1 MHFLYEIF
9 TFLHN
14 VFIKKL
20 LIYAL
25 TRWLMGNNFIWTS
38 CLRLWRHIW
47 HFDFKHEMRKKS
59 EVQVYVF
66 SHASV
71 GKWIPCGSISQ
82 TNEMYRNYVV
92 IKMLDIQSFTTNC
105 TVILILTY
113 ITSLRNVKISQNRK
127 FGKFLYVRYDV

>member
-1 MHFLYEIF
+1 MTSNVTKENFAMIWKSSLISQHINCVKKLISFCHHCRNTKRNK
-9 TFLHN
+9 TFLIIVTKRFSNSSINCHIKIFCICVWN
-14 VFIKKL
+14 IYFPNNMFIKKL

-66 SHASV
+66 SHAS
-71 GKWIPCGSISQ
+71 
-82 TNEMYRNYVV
+82 
-92 IKMLDIQSFTTNC
+92 
-105 TVILILTY
+105 
-113 ITSLRNVKISQNRK
+113 
-127 FGKFLYVRYDV
+127 FGK